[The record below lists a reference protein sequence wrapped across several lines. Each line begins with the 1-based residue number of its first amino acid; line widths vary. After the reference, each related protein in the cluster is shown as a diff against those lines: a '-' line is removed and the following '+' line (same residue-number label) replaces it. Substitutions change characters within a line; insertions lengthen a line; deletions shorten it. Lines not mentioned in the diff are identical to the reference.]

1 MPKIAI
7 VSDSTH
13 YLPNELINKYNIHV
27 VPLTLNWGE
36 SSYLD
41 GVDMLP
47 IQFYKRL
54 SKEPTLPTTSQ
65 PPIGDMFKVFK
76 PLVDDGFQVFSI
88 FISKLLSGTFN
99 SALQARDLL
108 GARKKDVV
116 VFDSGTISMGIGFQI
131 LAAAQAVTDGKS
143 LPEIVFAAEKAKL
156 NSGIFFVCDTLDYLA
171 RGGRLSHEEAEKGN
185 ALKIKPIL
193 TIEDGKITSAE
204 RVKTKSKAV
213 ERAAELVML
222 AIEGKEKVRVAAFHA
237 NAFSE
242 ARAALKLLTVPL
254 NLNEELIAEVS
265 PVIGTHTGPGT
276 VGLAYV
282 FD

>member
-1 MPKIAI
+1 MSKIVI

-13 YLPNELINKYNIHV
+13 YLPKDLIQKYNIHV

-36 SSYLD
+36 NSYLD
-41 GVDMLP
+41 GVEMLP
-47 IQFYKRL
+47 TQFYERL
-54 SKEPTLPTTSQ
+54 SIDSVLPTTSQ
-65 PPIGDMFKVFK
+65 PPIGEMVKVFK

-99 SALQARDLL
+99 SAIQARDLL
-108 GARKKDVV
+108 GEKKEDVV
-116 VFDSGTISMGIGFQI
+116 IFDSGTISMGIGFQI
-131 LAAAQAVTDGKS
+131 LAAAKAIEDDLC
-143 LPEIVFAAEKAKL
+143 LPEVVLAVERAKS

-171 RGGRLSHEEAEKGN
+171 KGGRLSQEEAEKGN

-193 TIEDGKITSAE
+193 TIEDGKITTAE

-213 ERAAELVML
+213 ERAAELVMD
-222 AIEGKEKVRVAAFHA
+222 AVSGKEKIRVAAFHA
-237 NAFSE
+237 NAYSE
-242 ARAALKLLTVPL
+242 ASAALRLLTEPL
-254 NLNEELIAEVS
+254 MINEELIAEVS

>member
-1 MPKIAI
+1 MSKIAI

-13 YLPNELINKYNIHV
+13 YIPTELIKKYNIHV

-36 SSYLD
+36 TSYLD

-47 IQFYKRL
+47 KQFYERIGKHT
-54 SKEPTLPTTSQ
+54 TLPTTSQ
-65 PPIGDMFKVFK
+65 PPIGDMVKVLK
-76 PLVDDGFQVFSI
+76 PLVNDGYQVFSI

-108 GARKKDVV
+108 GAGKENVV
-116 VFDSGTISMGIGFQI
+116 IFDSGTISMGIGFQI
-131 LAAAQAVTDGKS
+131 LAAAQAIVDGKS
-143 LPEIVFAAEKAKL
+143 FPEVVLAAEKAKL

-193 TIEDGKITSAE
+193 TIEDGKITTAE
-204 RVKTKSKAV
+204 RVKTKSKAI
-213 ERAAELVML
+213 ERAAELVM
-222 AIEGKEKVRVAAFHA
+222 AAVNGKEKVRVAAFHA

-242 ARAALKLLTVPL
+242 AQAALKLLTVPL
-254 NLNEELIAEVS
+254 NINEELIAEVS

-276 VGLAYV
+276 VGLAYE
-282 FD
+282 FE

>member
-13 YLPNELINKYNIHV
+13 YLPAELIEKFNIHI

-36 SSYLD
+36 KSYLD
-41 GVDMLP
+41 GIDLLP
-47 IQFYKRL
+47 DQFYKKL
-54 SKEPTLPTTSQ
+54 KADSILPTTSQ
-65 PPIGDMFKVFK
+65 PPIGDIYKVFK
-76 PLVDDGFQVFSI
+76 PLVDDGYQVFSI
-88 FISKLLSGTFN
+88 FISKLLSGTYN

-108 GARKKDVV
+108 GDYKNEVV

-131 LAAAQAVTDGKS
+131 LAAANALKVAKS
-143 LPEIVFAAEKAKL
+143 LSEVTIAAEKAKA

-171 RGGRLSHEEAEKGN
+171 KGGRLSQEDAAKGN

-193 TIEDGKITSAE
+193 TIDKGIISPVE
-204 RVKTKSKAV
+204 RVKTKSKAI
-213 ERAAELVML
+213 ERAIELILETVH
-222 AIEGKEKVRVAAFHA
+222 GKQNVRFAAFHA
-237 NAFSE
+237 NAFDE
-242 ARAALKLLTVPL
+242 AKHSLEQLSSSLKVDSD
-254 NLNEELIAEVS
+254 LIAEVS